1 MTMVN
6 FNREKLRQ
14 FKKIYLAAVEDKKE
28 IFIFDGEEY
37 VTGYAK
43 YVIEY
48 LENKFKKQQNL
59 PIKKLCPIE
68 IYIFC
73 PDALIENGLMET
85 ILLNKNLSHAK

>member
-48 LENKFKKQQNL
+48 LENKFKKQ
-59 PIKKLCPIE
+59 
-68 IYIFC
+68 
-73 PDALIENGLMET
+73 
-85 ILLNKNLSHAK
+85 